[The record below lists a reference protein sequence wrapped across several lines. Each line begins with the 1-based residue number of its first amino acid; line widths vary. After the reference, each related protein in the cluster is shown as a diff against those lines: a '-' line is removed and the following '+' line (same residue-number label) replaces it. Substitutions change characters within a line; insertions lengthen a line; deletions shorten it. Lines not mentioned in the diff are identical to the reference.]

1 MCWVK
6 GGDFN
11 REKEKDLR
19 ARAWWKGNDRR
30 RGIDGIKQNLS
41 VEEQQ
46 NLQALIGIL
55 DPSDGNDRIMIAEI
69 NRELGNFEAAINLLK
84 KPFPDELLKA
94 ASVIMDLARN
104 QDSSVME
111 MKFES

>member
-1 MCWVK
+1 M
-6 GGDFN
+6 
-11 REKEKDLR
+11 
-19 ARAWWKGNDRR
+19 
-30 RGIDGIKQNLS
+30 S

-94 ASVIMDLARN
+94 ASVIMNLARN